1 MAIYEIFEGKE
12 KEEQIDSMTQGELF
26 ENLEGFQEDERV
38 SFKDRIVSTIFSRL
52 FFLLLLIVDALWG
65 AYVVAFFSLFTF
77 VRIVTLSKHQAIN
90 QIQERFYLS
99 LKRFLVCGLALVV
112 ALFSPALGTMF
123 ACTYFLMY
131 DKAGIDEIVPSI
143 LRSQFK
149 EFFSPAS

>member
-1 MAIYEIFEGKE
+1 MAIYEIFDGKE
-12 KEEQIDSMTQGELF
+12 SENKTDSMTQGELF
-26 ENLEGFQEDERV
+26 ENLEGFQEDQSV
-38 SFKDRIVSTIFSRL
+38 SFKDKIVSTIFSRL

-65 AYVVAFFSLFTF
+65 LYVVSFFLLFT
-77 VRIVTLSKHQAIN
+77 TLRVLTFSKNTGLN
-90 QIQERFYLS
+90 QLQERFYLS
-99 LKRFLVCGLALVV
+99 LKRFLICGLALIV

-149 EFFSPAS
+149 EFFTPTA